1 MYNLVATGEKAI
13 NFRCFVLIIHH
24 NILPHIRE
32 HLIER
37 KFRPQGISVK
47 PHMGR
52 DKKRI
57 VSVYD
62 FNNATQHAV
71 HQHFVFPPAVCR
83 FDFRM

>member
-1 MYNLVATGEKAI
+1 MSNLVAAREKAI

-32 HLIER
+32 HLIEC
-37 KFRPQGISVK
+37 KFRPQSIPVK

-57 VSVYD
+57 VPVYD
-62 FNNATQHAV
+62 FNNTTQHAV
-71 HQHFVFPPAVCR
+71 HQYFVVPPAVCR